1 MPKLQIILCN
11 CPDEGSADQIAS
23 ELLNARLAA
32 CINLLPG
39 VRSIYRWQGQIETA
53 VEVTLLIKAPAAQ
66 FDAISQTICR
76 LPPYTVPEIIAVPVS
91 QGFLPYLH
99 WVNEECVPNE

>member
-76 LPPYTVPEIIAVPVS
+76 LHPYTVPEIIAVPVS